1 MKGEKQVFG
10 TYEWAVSNANF
21 INGCF
26 HNCKYCYSKE
36 MAIRFKRKTALNW
49 DIEVVNTIQLN
60 KRFKKADGPIMFP
73 SSHDITPVNLP
84 STIIFLN
91 NLLVAGNDVLVVTK
105 PHFEVVEKICTTFSN
120 YKNKILFRFTIGSID
135 SKVLKFWEPNAP
147 DYEERKKCLV
157 YAFNNGFSTSI
168 SCEPMLDDKAD
179 KLVLDLQDYVTD
191 SIWIGKANFLIRRLK
206 MNGLTD
212 TTTIKKANDLI
223 AMQSDAK
230 IKLLFQNLSSNSKV
244 KWKESIK
251 KVVQLE
257 ISTVKGLDV

>member
-49 DIEVVNTIQLN
+49 ELEEVNTTQLN
-60 KRFKKADGPIMFP
+60 KRFKKVDGPIMFP
-73 SSHDITPVNLP
+73 SSHDITPLNLS
-84 STIIFLN
+84 STVIFLN
-91 NLLVAGNDVLVVTK
+91 KLLIAGNDVLIVTK
-105 PHFEVVEKICTTFSN
+105 PHLEVIEKICTTFSN
-120 YKNKILFRFTIGSID
+120 YRNKILFRFTIGSID
-135 SKVLKFWEPNAP
+135 SKTLRFWEPNAP

-157 YAFNNGFSTSI
+157 YAFDNGFSTSI

-179 KLVLDLQDYVTD
+179 ELVLDLQDYVTD
-191 SIWIGKANFLIRRLK
+191 SIWIGKVNFLIRRLK

-212 TTTIKKANDLI
+212 AKTIKKANELI
-223 AMQSDAK
+223 AMQSDSK
-230 IKLLFQNLSSNSKV
+230 IKKLYKKLSDNSKV